1 MLVKATEEISK
12 KGRPQGRF
20 FVVVRRNRKIMLCYL
35 KIDLNTKRRENLLAI
50 SEIDEQEFKEEH
62 SRVNYYPELRRII
75 KEQGLLDKQPEYY
88 TGKIVSTLG
97 LLALSI
103 AILVVVDNFWV
114 QLGNAT
120 FLAFVFGQIG
130 YIGHDAGHR
139 GVFRSRRGNEIL
151 GLGVSFL
158 IGLSRTWWI
167 TQHNQHHSTPNDLE
181 RDPHALLPPLAFS
194 RESALGK
201 SRFMRFVVGY
211 QAFYFVPLLL
221 LEGLGLRFASIQFLL
236 KRRKGMY
243 TLVEF
248 AILVLHFLVYFG
260 LLFYFLS
267 PWQVLGFVLVHQGL
281 FGLYYGLVFAPNH
294 KGMLILDK
302 DNPLDFL
309 RTQVLTTRNVR
320 PGWFTDFMYGGLN
333 YQIEHHL
340 FPLMPRNNLGKART
354 IIKDFCRMRDI
365 SYYET
370 GTFRSY
376 REILTYL
383 HQVTAPVRG
392 WPTFGREKKGV
403 LSS

>member
-1 MLVKATEEISK
+1 LISTQDSERAEETA
-12 KGRPQGRF
+12 
-20 FVVVRRNRKIMLCYL
+20 N
-35 KIDLNTKRRENLLAI
+35 N
-50 SEIDEQEFKEEH
+50 
-62 SRVNYYPELRRII
+62 SRTNYYPELRRII
-75 KEQGLLDKQPEYY
+75 KEQGLLDKQPAYY
-88 TGKIVSTLG
+88 YYKILSTLG
-97 LLALSI
+97 LLVLSI
-103 AILVVVDNFWV
+103 TLLVVVDNFWL
-114 QLGNAT
+114 QLVNAA

-130 YIGHDAGHR
+130 YLGHDAGHR
-139 GVFRSRRGNEIL
+139 GVFRSIRGNEIT

-158 IGLSRTWWI
+158 VGLSRTWWV

-181 RDPHALLPPLAFS
+181 QDPHTTLPFLAFS
-194 RESALGK
+194 QESARSK

-221 LEGLGLRFASIQFLL
+221 LEGLGIRLASMQFLL
-236 KRRKGMY
+236 RRRKAKYFLFEPLLLG
-243 TLVEF
+243 
-248 AILVLHFLVYFG
+248 LHFMLYFG

-302 DNPLDFL
+302 NNPLDFL
-309 RTQVLTTRNVR
+309 RTQVLTTRNVK
-320 PGWFTDFMYGGLN
+320 PGLITDFWYGGLN

-340 FPLMPRNNLGKART
+340 FPSMPRNKLGEARK
-354 IIKDFCRMRDI
+354 IIKDFCRMHNI

-370 GTFRSY
+370 GTIRSY

-392 WPTFGREKKGV
+392 WSGFGHQASRGQQ
-403 LSS
+403 SNITGDI